1 MLALTYLASHFFPKL
16 RDYRVRRAVF
26 LLDVAVAA
34 LVPFLI
40 TAAANGVPIG
50 DLNHIVKPLG
60 DAAKDGVFFVA
71 LPFVV
76 GGDFLLYKGMN
87 GNSLY
92 FRREFKLDITD
103 YTLDE
108 CKKLNVTSE
117 EVALIKAA
125 MEEGARH
132 SNEDSFIFSDGS
144 VRLPNKNGTQVVTI
158 ITNVLNDLV
167 ARGKIKSFVTRS
179 ILQNSI
185 VQFIITP

>member
-16 RDYRVRRAVF
+16 RDYRVKRAAF

-87 GNSLY
+87 GNYLY
-92 FRREFKLDITD
+92 FRRKFELDISN
-103 YTLDE
+103 YTPAE
-108 CKKLNVTSE
+108 CNRLNVTSE
-117 EVALIKAA
+117 EIELIKEA
-125 MEEGARH
+125 MEEGARQR
-132 SNEDSFIFSDGS
+132 DGDTFVFTDTS
-144 VRLPNKNGTQVVTI
+144 VKNKKDGTQVSVMAI
-158 ITNVLNDLV
+158 VAVLQDLMTE
-167 ARGKIKSFVTRS
+167 RKIEGYATKS
-179 ILQNSI
+179 ILSNSI